1 MNVVL
6 GVLLAF
12 SVISSCF
19 GDGVDVDG
27 VDMDGIDVERVDVDV
42 EGVVITVL
50 C

>member
-27 VDMDGIDVERVDVDV
+27 VDVEVDVFFGVDV
-42 EGVVITVL
+42 SL
-50 C
+50 KN

>member
-27 VDMDGIDVERVDVDV
+27 VDAEWVDVDV